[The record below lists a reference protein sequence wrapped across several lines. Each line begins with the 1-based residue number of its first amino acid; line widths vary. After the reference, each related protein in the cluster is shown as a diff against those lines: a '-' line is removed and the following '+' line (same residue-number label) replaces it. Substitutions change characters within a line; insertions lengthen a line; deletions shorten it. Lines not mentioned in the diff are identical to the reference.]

1 MLDSMGHIVYN
12 KRAVKQNDFAEGA
25 MEKKVQLGWLFE
37 FYGPLLT
44 EHRREVMRLYCE
56 EDCSLAEIAS
66 ELGITRQGVHDA
78 VSKSQAQLE
87 GYEQKLGLIA
97 RYQRLMRAMADC
109 RTALNEVQP
118 AGGTEDRLKKAIR
131 LLDEMEP

>member
-1 MLDSMGHIVYN
+1 
-12 KRAVKQNDFAEGA
+12 

-56 EDCSLAEIAS
+56 EDYSLAEIAT

-97 RYQRLMRAMADC
+97 RYQRLMKAMADC
-109 RTALNEVQP
+109 RAALTEVQP
-118 AGGTEDRLKKAIR
+118 AGGTEDRLKSAIR

>member
-1 MLDSMGHIVYN
+1 
-12 KRAVKQNDFAEGA
+12 

-56 EDCSLAEIAS
+56 EDYSLAEIAT

-109 RTALNEVQP
+109 RAALTEVQP
-118 AGGTEDRLKKAIR
+118 TSGTADRLESAIR

>member
-1 MLDSMGHIVYN
+1 
-12 KRAVKQNDFAEGA
+12 

-56 EDCSLAEIAS
+56 EDYSLAEIAT

-97 RYQRLMRAMADC
+97 RYQRLMKAMADC
-109 RTALNEVQP
+109 RAALPEVQP
-118 AGGTEDRLKKAIR
+118 AGGTEDRLKSAIR

>member
-1 MLDSMGHIVYN
+1 
-12 KRAVKQNDFAEGA
+12 

-56 EDCSLAEIAS
+56 EDYSLAEIAT

-97 RYQRLMRAMADC
+97 RYQRLMKAMADC
-109 RTALNEVQP
+109 RAALTEVQP
-118 AGGTEDRLKKAIR
+118 AGGTEDRLTMAIR

>member
-1 MLDSMGHIVYN
+1 
-12 KRAVKQNDFAEGA
+12 

-56 EDCSLAEIAS
+56 EDYSLAEIAA

-78 VSKSQAQLE
+78 VSKSQSQLE

-97 RYQRLMRAMADC
+97 RYQRLMHAVDACKTSLR
-109 RTALNEVQP
+109 RVQP
-118 AGGTEDRLKKAIR
+118 IPGTEAHLADALQM
-131 LLDEMEP
+131 LDQMEP

>member
-1 MLDSMGHIVYN
+1 
-12 KRAVKQNDFAEGA
+12 

-56 EDCSLAEIAS
+56 EDYSLAEIAA

-78 VSKSQAQLE
+78 VSKSQTQLE
-87 GYEQKLGLIA
+87 AYEQKLGLTA
-97 RYQRLMRAMADC
+97 RYQRLMHTVDTCKAALQKIQPTDS
-109 RTALNEVQP
+109 TAAQLNE
-118 AGGTEDRLKKAIR
+118 ALR

>member
-1 MLDSMGHIVYN
+1 
-12 KRAVKQNDFAEGA
+12 

-56 EDCSLAEIAS
+56 EDLSLAEIAA
-66 ELGITRQGVHDA
+66 EIGITRQGVHDA

-97 RYQRLMRAMADC
+97 RYQRLMHTVDTCRASLNQVIPTPGTQAHMQN
-109 RTALNEVQP
+109 ALQ
-118 AGGTEDRLKKAIR
+118 
-131 LLDEMEP
+131 LLDAMEP

>member
-1 MLDSMGHIVYN
+1 
-12 KRAVKQNDFAEGA
+12 

-44 EHRREVMRLYCE
+44 DHRREIMRLYCE
-56 EDCSLAEIAS
+56 EDYSLAEVAS

-87 GYEQKLGLIA
+87 GFERKLGLLD
-97 RYQRLMRAMADC
+97 RYRRLMKTVADC
-109 RTALNEVQP
+109 KTALKSVQP
-118 AGGTEDRLKKAIR
+118 AAGTEDALTRASA
-131 LLDEMEP
+131 LLEEIEPEL

>member
-1 MLDSMGHIVYN
+1 
-12 KRAVKQNDFAEGA
+12 

-44 EHRREVMRLYCE
+44 EHRREIMRPYCE
-56 EDCSLAEIAS
+56 EDYSLAEIAD

-78 VSKSQAQLE
+78 VSRAQAHLE
-87 GYEQKLGLIA
+87 DCERKLGLIR
-97 RYQRLMRAMADC
+97 RYRRLMHSVSDC
-109 RTALNEVQP
+109 RALLAELQF
-118 AGGTEDRLKKAIR
+118 AGCADERLERAIG

>member
-1 MLDSMGHIVYN
+1 
-12 KRAVKQNDFAEGA
+12 

-56 EDCSLAEIAS
+56 EDYSLAEIAS

-87 GYEQKLGLIA
+87 GYEQKLGLID
-97 RYQRLMRAMADC
+97 RYRRLIKAMADC
-109 RTALNEVQP
+109 RTALMEVQP
-118 AGGTEDRLKKAIR
+118 AGGTEDKLQSAIR

>member
-1 MLDSMGHIVYN
+1 
-12 KRAVKQNDFAEGA
+12 

-56 EDCSLAEIAS
+56 EDYSLAEIAT

-97 RYQRLMRAMADC
+97 RYQRLMKAMADC
-109 RTALNEVQP
+109 RAALTEVQP
-118 AGGTEDRLKKAIR
+118 TGSTADRLESAIR

>member
-1 MLDSMGHIVYN
+1 
-12 KRAVKQNDFAEGA
+12 

-56 EDCSLAEIAS
+56 EDYSLAEIAS

-87 GYEQKLGLIA
+87 NYEQKLGLIG
-97 RYQRLMRAMADC
+97 RYQRLMKAMADC
-109 RTALNEVQP
+109 KAALMEVQP
-118 AGGTEDRLKKAIR
+118 TGGTADRLQSAIR

>member
-1 MLDSMGHIVYN
+1 
-12 KRAVKQNDFAEGA
+12 

-44 EHRREVMRLYCE
+44 EHRRQVMRLYCE
-56 EDCSLAEIAS
+56 EDLSLAEIAA
-66 ELGITRQGVHDA
+66 EMGITRQGVHDA

-97 RYQRLMRAMADC
+97 RYQRLMHTVDTC
-109 RTALNEVQP
+109 RTSLEKVVPTA
-118 AGGTEDRLKKAIR
+118 GTEAHMKDALA

>member
-1 MLDSMGHIVYN
+1 
-12 KRAVKQNDFAEGA
+12 

-44 EHRREVMRLYCE
+44 DHRREVMRLYCE
-56 EDCSLAEIAS
+56 EDYSLAEIAA

-87 GYEQKLGLIA
+87 AHEQKLGLMA
-97 RYQRLMRAMADC
+97 RYQRLMRTVETC
-109 RTALNEVQP
+109 RATLQKIQPTDSTAAQLAE
-118 AGGTEDRLKKAIR
+118 ALR